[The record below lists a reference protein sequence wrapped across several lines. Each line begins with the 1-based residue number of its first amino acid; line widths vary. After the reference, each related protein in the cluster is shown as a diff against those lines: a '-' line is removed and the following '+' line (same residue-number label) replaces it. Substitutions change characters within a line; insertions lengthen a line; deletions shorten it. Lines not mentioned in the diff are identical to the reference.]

1 MRQHQRPLPY
11 TVMDFLFF
19 FFFKDAWLGASTEV
33 ADESVVTSH
42 GSPQIVPH
50 GDAALKGIAPLSINR
65 RGMGIGGVGEGG

>member
-1 MRQHQRPLPY
+1 M
-11 TVMDFLFF
+11 
-19 FFFKDAWLGASTEV
+19 

-65 RGMGIGGVGEGG
+65 RGMGIGGLARGVNAHGYARKQLLSTNLTAY